1 MSIEIE
7 DPNNP
12 GQMIQVFTPDEVQSQ
27 LAEKETAI
35 ASANAEVEKYK
46 RVAAEQGENFKK
58 LSEMTAEEKNALSA
72 EKLETLK
79 RLETAEAKA
88 NAIEEKYN
96 NDTKARIEKDKTEAL
111 RRYHGDDPKLKE
123 ALEKNFEM
131 IGLTGDDTQTIYERA
146 RLASAMEAG
155 KTGARNPLMGGF
167 SGSGPSSKDISKTQ
181 EFLESDKGKRAQ
193 QLMG

>member
-12 GQMIQVFTPDEVQSQ
+12 GQMMTVFTPDEVQSQ
-27 LAEKETAI
+27 LAEKETAL
-35 ASANAEVEKYK
+35 ATANSEVEKYK

-58 LSEMTAEEKNALSA
+58 LSDMTAEEKAALSA
-72 EKLETLK
+72 EKIENLR
-79 RLETAEAKA
+79 RLEAAEAKA
-88 NAIEEKYN
+88 AAIEDKYN
-96 NDTKARIEKDKTEAL
+96 NDTKTRINKDKEDAL

-146 RLASAMEAG
+146 RLAAAMESG

-167 SGSGPSSKDISKTQ
+167 SGSGPSSKDVSKTA

-193 QLMG
+193 ELMG